1 MTKETQMDRIEKKLD
16 SAIKWIQRL
25 EEYVD
30 EVSADL
36 HTVETTLHPERK
48 CN

>member
-1 MTKETQMDRIEKKLD
+1 MTKETQLDRIEKKLNM
-16 SAIKWIQRL
+16 AIKWIERL
-25 EEYVD
+25 EGYVD

-36 HTVETTLHPERK
+36 HIVETATNPQEK